1 MKLLTTVFIFLIGAL
16 TVCSI
21 DSQAAEFRLGHTY
34 LNPTESVQYRV
45 ESDGKFYHSPGGP
58 YIGRID
64 KEGRVYNRK
73 GAFIN
78 RIKLRVPEFTGPTFV
93 SNESGQFI
101 CL

>member
-1 MKLLTTVFIFLIGAL
+1 MKLLTTVSIFLIGVL
-16 TVCSI
+16 TMCSI

-45 ESDGKFYHSPGGP
+45 ESDGKFYYSPGGP

-64 KEGRVYNRK
+64 EEGRVYNRK

-78 RIKLRVPEFTGPTFV
+78 RIKLRSPKITGPTFV